1 MGILK
6 ISSEYFCEMSQL
18 NETQSYTLGTY
29 TTCKPEISLKGP
41 WPEESKQSRSTARG
55 NLRTIR
61 ITVAILASVT
71 VIVGT
76 TFGIIQSTKKPV
88 VQPATTASSFVQLT
102 METDFSHDKDAPGAA
117 PHLEIRTCGGLHVQ
131 SSLIDWTNKRVY
143 SFNGVAEDLFIKFW
157 ASNNDGWQVKGL
169 QLQKCKGDVCIEEEV
184 LATKERTFKP
194 FWIDSDNN
202 KCGGPLPCF
211 KQFVLKKSDGK
222 WYITSN
228 LNDNNCE

>member
-88 VQPATTASSFVQLT
+88 VQPATTVHTTTTQPTTTASSCEYSAMSCIVVFTVYKLRFSCT
-102 METDFSHDKDAPGAA
+102 TD
-117 PHLEIRTCGGLHVQ
+117 
-131 SSLIDWTNKRVY
+131 
-143 SFNGVAEDLFIKFW
+143 NG
-157 ASNNDGWQVKGL
+157 N
-169 QLQKCKGDVCIEEEV
+169 
-184 LATKERTFKP
+184 
-194 FWIDSDNN
+194 
-202 KCGGPLPCF
+202 
-211 KQFVLKKSDGK
+211 
-222 WYITSN
+222 
-228 LNDNNCE
+228 